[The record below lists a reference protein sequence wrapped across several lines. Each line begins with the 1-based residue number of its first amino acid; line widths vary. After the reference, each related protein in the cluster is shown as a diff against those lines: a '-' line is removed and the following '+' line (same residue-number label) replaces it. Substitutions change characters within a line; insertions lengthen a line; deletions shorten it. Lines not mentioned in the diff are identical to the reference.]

1 MTQFNGKVV
10 IVTGGGSGI
19 GRTTAL
25 EFATEGATV
34 VVANRNEKEGQQTV
48 KQIQDIG
55 GTALFVKTD
64 ITKEADVKDLVEK
77 TINNYGRLDFA
88 FNNAGVSQDP
98 SPIHMQTADEFD
110 QILNTNVKGVWL
122 CIKHQLPEIVKTKG
136 VIVNTASIA
145 GDVGFSGAAAYTA
158 SKHAVVG
165 LTKSFALE
173 FASTGVRINSI
184 APGFIDTGMFNEI
197 GGNDNLKD
205 ELANQ
210 IPLKRWGKTQEI
222 ANSVIYLCSS
232 KSSFVTGH
240 VLIVDGGYT
249 VS

>member
-1 MTQFNGKVV
+1 MTQFNGKVA

-19 GRTTAL
+19 GRTTSI

-34 VVANRNEKEGQQTV
+34 VIASRNEKDGLQTV

-64 ITKEADVKDLVEK
+64 ITKEADVKNLVEK
-77 TINNYGRLDFA
+77 TINIYGRLDFA

-98 SPIHMQTADEFD
+98 SPIDTQTADEFD

-122 CIKHQLPEIVKTKG
+122 CLKHQLPEIVKTKG
-136 VIVNTASIA
+136 VIVNTASMA
-145 GDVGFSGAAAYTA
+145 GVVGFSGAAAYTA
-158 SKHAVVG
+158 SKHAVIG

-184 APGFIDTGMFNEI
+184 APGFIDTGMFDKI
-197 GGNDNLKD
+197 GGNDDLK
-205 ELANQ
+205 EEFAKQ

-240 VLIVDGGYT
+240 ILVIDGGYT
-249 VS
+249 LG